1 MLYSNRKLKIPN
13 SFKTTMVGQHKM
25 QYEGGVSDGEKCS
38 NIYFYLLT
46 TVDRNEKINKYLKSV
61 NLKPFDV
68 NLRDF
73 GERFYPSEPDRDAV
87 GMVMKKVAQQNSQN
101 LNRNANAF
109 LSTVSHDN
117 DKLLW
122 PGGQRTQNDKFVLT
136 Y

>member
-68 NLRDF
+68 DLRDF

-101 LNRNANAF
+101 LNRKQTLFFQLF
-109 LSTVSHDN
+109 LTIMIN
-117 DKLLW
+117 YF
-122 PGGQRTQNDKFVLT
+122 GQAVKEHKTINLS
-136 Y
+136 